1 MEDFMFESNYIK
13 GLIIKALHIINQ
25 EGDKSNK
32 PIAQVFLKTQSM
44 NAFSEFWKELIEEQC
59 SHSCIKYN
67 EIAEQSTFQY
77 VSHFLGVNFQ
87 LFWEKEAGFDE
98 QIIISK

>member
-1 MEDFMFESNYIK
+1 MEDFMFGSTYIK
-13 GLIIKALHIINQ
+13 GLIIKALQIINQ

-59 SHSCIKYN
+59 SRSCIKYN
-67 EIAEQSTFQY
+67 DIPQKSAFQY
-77 VSHFLGVNFQ
+77 VSQFLCINFQ
-87 LFWEKEAGFDE
+87 LFWEK
-98 QIIISK
+98 

>member
-32 PIAQVFLKTQSM
+32 PIAQVFLKT
-44 NAFSEFWKELIEEQC
+44 
-59 SHSCIKYN
+59 
-67 EIAEQSTFQY
+67 
-77 VSHFLGVNFQ
+77 
-87 LFWEKEAGFDE
+87 
-98 QIIISK
+98 